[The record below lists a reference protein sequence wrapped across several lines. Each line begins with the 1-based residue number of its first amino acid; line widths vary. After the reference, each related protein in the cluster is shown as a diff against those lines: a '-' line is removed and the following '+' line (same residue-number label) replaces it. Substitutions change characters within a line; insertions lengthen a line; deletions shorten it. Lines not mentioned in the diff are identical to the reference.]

1 MRATALH
8 WGESEDA
15 GARPLEEMMPRSRTT
30 FVSTLL
36 IAMAAMAFGMV
47 IASRFNLASQSAAQS
62 IQAPASNSAPISG
75 NLTATTFREIADAQT
90 AMVVTIWTQ
99 QQQRQGNMN
108 EFFGG
113 DEFFRRFFGQ
123 PPAPP
128 DREPRENP
136 ETTPLTET
144 GTGFIIDSAGLILT
158 NNHVVENA
166 TNIEI
171 QFFGDDGDER
181 HEARVLGRDRL
192 TDSALLELVVRPD
205 RELPVATF
213 GDSSQMAP
221 GDWVMAIGAPFG
233 LSHTVTVG
241 VISALSRPL
250 PAARGRWNEM
260 LQTDAAIN
268 PGNSGG
274 PLLNIRGE
282 VVGMN
287 TAIVSDRRANAGVGF
302 AVPINT
308 VRDLLPQLRGGKVTR
323 GVIGI
328 GINNIRSEEYEV
340 LGLTEAGGVLV
351 SEVQADGPADRADM
365 EPGDIVVT
373 FDGEPVADTREL
385 QSLVVATRP
394 GTTVPMDIVR
404 DGEPLTLEVT
414 IGELDLEA
422 ENRPVA
428 VATEETSEGF
438 GITLQ
443 DLTPQM
449 TRRLRVPADTVGA
462 VVVDVRR
469 GSPAQASDLRPGDVI
484 LSVNRVDV
492 ASAGDATAELNA
504 IESGRTAFLLVQRGE
519 TRVFLQ
525 VEKD

>member
-1 MRATALH
+1 MRVVA
-8 WGESEDA
+8 
-15 GARPLEEMMPRSRTT
+15 PLEEEMPRSRTT

-36 IAMAAMAFGMV
+36 IALTAMAFGMV

-62 IQAPASNSAPISG
+62 VQPPVSNSAPISG
-75 NLTATTFREIADAQT
+75 NLTATTFREIADTQT

-99 QQQRQGNMN
+99 QPQQRGNMN
-108 EFFGG
+108 FGG
-113 DEFFRRFFGQ
+113 DEFLRRFFGD
-123 PPAPP
+123 PPAP
-128 DREPRENP
+128 DREQEEDGDVTPRSA
-136 ETTPLTET
+136 T
-144 GTGFIIDSAGLILT
+144 GTGFVIDSSGLILT

-166 TNIEI
+166 TSIEI
-171 QFFGDDGDER
+171 QFFGDDDELY
-181 HEARVLGRDRL
+181 EAQVLGRDRL
-192 TDSALLELVVRPD
+192 TDSALLELVERPD
-205 RELPVATF
+205 GDLPVASF

-287 TAIVSDRRANAGVGF
+287 TAIVSDRRSNAGVGF

-308 VRDLLPQLRGGKVTR
+308 VRELLPELRGGKVTR

-328 GINNIRSEEYEV
+328 GINNIPRDEYEV
-340 LGLTEAGGVLV
+340 LGLSEAGGVLV
-351 SEVQADGPADRADM
+351 SQVQADGPADEADM
-365 EPGDIVVT
+365 EPGDIIVA
-373 FDGEPVADTREL
+373 FDGQPVDDTREL
-385 QSLVVATRP
+385 QNHVVATRP
-394 GTTVPMDIVR
+394 GTTVPVDIVR
-404 DGEPLTLEVT
+404 DGEPLTLDVT

-422 ENRPVA
+422 ENRTAA
-428 VATEETSEGF
+428 VAAEETSEGF
-438 GITLQ
+438 GVTLQ
-443 DLTPQM
+443 DLTPEM
-449 TRRLRVPADTVGA
+449 TRRLRVPADTAGA

-469 GSPAQASDLRPGDVI
+469 GSTSEASDLRPGDVI

-492 ASAGDATAELNA
+492 GSASEATAELDA
-504 IESGRTAFLLVQRGE
+504 IESGRTAFLLVQRRD